1 MKRNKYFT
9 KLKKKKHETQSLRVN
24 KSQYLEEEEVR
35 HFWPARNPARAT
47 PYRSRG
53 PETLETSPSTHLRI

>member
-9 KLKKKKHETQSLRVN
+9 KLKKKSTKRN
-24 KSQYLEEEEVR
+24 PFAYKSQYLEEEEVR

-47 PYRSRG
+47 PYRSHG